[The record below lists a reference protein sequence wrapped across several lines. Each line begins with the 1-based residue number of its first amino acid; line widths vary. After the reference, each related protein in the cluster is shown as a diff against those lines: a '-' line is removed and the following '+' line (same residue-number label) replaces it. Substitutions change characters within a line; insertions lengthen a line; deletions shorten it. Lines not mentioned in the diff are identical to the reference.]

1 MNVLYSCQKVAELL
15 SQAMDEPLALTDRM
29 RLQVH
34 LTLCGNC
41 RNVEEQLTMLR
52 GLGASLDLPDYD
64 DQTP

>member
-15 SQAMDEPLALTDRM
+15 SQAMDEPLTLTDRV

-52 GLGASLDLPDYD
+52 GLGASLDLPSD
-64 DQTP
+64 DDPTP

>member
-15 SQAMDEPLALTDRM
+15 SQAMDEPLTLTDRV

-41 RNVEEQLTMLR
+41 RNVEKQLTMLR
-52 GLGASLDLPDYD
+52 GLGASLDLPTDD

>member
-1 MNVLYSCQKVAELL
+1 MNVLYSCQKVADLL

-52 GLGASLDLPDYD
+52 GLGASLDLPDCD
-64 DQTP
+64 EQTP